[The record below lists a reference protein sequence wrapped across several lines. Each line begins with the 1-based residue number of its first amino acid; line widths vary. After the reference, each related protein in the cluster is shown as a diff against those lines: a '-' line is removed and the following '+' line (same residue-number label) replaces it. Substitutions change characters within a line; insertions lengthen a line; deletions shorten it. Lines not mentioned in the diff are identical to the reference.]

1 MSEYFRKPIVKTLML
16 KGKDAVSISNIEKK
30 STSGLTD
37 TYEITLTNGTKKS
50 FNVNNGKGIKS
61 IAKTST
67 SGLVDTYTTTYND
80 GTTTTFTVK
89 NGEKGDTGSVENLEV
104 GGRNLLTGTNNG
116 IDKWDYGVE
125 NGSIIKSSKIFDDIG
140 NVNGA
145 RFDISVAKKGW
156 GFLRYNDENV
166 KNMLSHSLG
175 KKFSISFDFK
185 SDVSNNTALS
195 IIDNDGS
202 NKMIEFGNFDFV
214 ANEWKHVELTGTV
227 VNANLSNQY
236 IYIYLQNLLESAK
249 YVEIANL
256 KLERGEIA
264 TDWTPSLEDIEN
276 TYATKNEVTKNT
288 NDISS
293 ITSKVNAMNNV
304 SSINTVA
311 NMLSAGTSA
320 SLGSN
325 YQKTIYNIVV
335 HNVNENSSILF
346 TIFGASIGAYD
357 ESEFD
362 IVNPAGAST
371 LNGMCDVR
379 ITMSNGTPSAQLIRV
394 FDLNGNDNTNSYRMS
409 IYGIQIG

>member
-1 MSEYFRKPIVKTLML
+1 MSEFFRKPIVKTLML

-37 TYEITLTNGTKKS
+37 TYEITLTDGTKKS

-67 SGLVDTYTTTYND
+67 SGLTDTYTTTYND
-80 GTTTTFTVK
+80 DTTSTFTIK

-104 GGRNLLTGTNNG
+104 GGRNFLSGG
-116 IDKWDYGVE
+116 E
-125 NGSIIKSSKIFDDIG
+125 NEISLSYPATDFESIINILNVSVPLYATNFVVSFEAKSTVDGDIIETYFYNPA
-140 NVNGA
+140 NVTM
-145 RFDISVAKKGW
+145 IES
-156 GFLRYNDENV
+156 
-166 KNMLSHSLG
+166 SSG
-175 KKFSISFDFK
+175 KKIKYISDGRIETTLSTSWKRYWFK
-185 SDVSNNTALS
+185 YTISEGGNTHGVVFARLQS
-195 IIDNDGS
+195 YNG
-202 NKMIEFGNFDFV
+202 
-214 ANEWKHVELTGTV
+214 TGTV
-227 VNANLSNQY
+227 SLRHA
-236 IYIYLQNLLESAK
+236 
-249 YVEIANL
+249 
-256 KLERGEIA
+256 KLETGYVP
-264 TDWTPSLEDIEN
+264 TDWTPSLDDIEN
-276 TYATKNEVTKNT
+276 TYATKSEVTKNT

-304 SSINTVA
+304 SSIITVA
-311 NMLSAGTSA
+311 NTLSAGTSA

-335 HNVNENSSILF
+335 HNVDEKSSILF
-346 TIFGASIGAYD
+346 TIFGASIGADD

-379 ITMSNGTPSAQLIRV
+379 ITMSDGTPSAQLIRV